1 MSKNL
6 EIESK
11 TLLDKETYE
20 KMRAAFTAKS
30 DFIQKN
36 YYFDI
41 PDFDLKNSD
50 ASLRIRIL
58 VDHAEQT
65 IKVKETNPKE
75 KKYSERIEINDLLS
89 VAQAEQ
95 MTQSSYEGD
104 FFLFGGDVGDYLQ
117 KYYSSEAIHSLKLI
131 SWSQTRRILA
141 NGPENCELTL
151 DLTEFPDGYYDF
163 ELEIENDDPDI
174 IKKVLSE
181 LEKQFNFTVNKENTN
196 QSKVQRAWEHKK

>member
-36 YYFDI
+36 YYFDT

-50 ASLRIRIL
+50 TSLRIRIL

-65 IKVKETNPKE
+65 IKVKETNLKE
-75 KKYSERIEINDLLS
+75 KKYSERVEINDLLS

-104 FFLFGGDVGDYLQ
+104 FFLFGGDVVNYLQ
-117 KYYSSEAIHSLKLI
+117 KHYSNEAIRSLKLI

-163 ELEIENDDPDI
+163 ELE
-174 IKKVLSE
+174 
-181 LEKQFNFTVNKENTN
+181 KQFNFTANKENTN

>member
-11 TLLDKETYE
+11 TLLDKDTYQ
-20 KMRAAFTAKS
+20 KLRDAFTAKS

-36 YYFDI
+36 YYFDT

-65 IKVKETNPKE
+65 IKVKESKPKE
-75 KKYSERIEINDLLS
+75 NKYSERVEINDLLS

-95 MTQSSYEGD
+95 MVQSAYENT

-117 KYYSSEAIHSLKLI
+117 KHYSKEAIESLKLI

-141 NGPENCELTL
+141 TGPENCELTL

-163 ELEIENDDPDI
+163 ELEIENNNPTT
-174 IKKVLSE
+174 IKKVLAE
-181 LEKQFNFTVNKENTN
+181 LENQFNFKVNKENTN

>member
-36 YYFDI
+36 YYFDT

-50 ASLRIRIL
+50 TSLRIRIF

-65 IKVKETNPKE
+65 IKVKETNLKE
-75 KKYSERIEINDLLS
+75 KKYSERVEINDLLS

-104 FFLFGGDVGDYLQ
+104 FFLFGGDVGNYLQ
-117 KYYSSEAIHSLKLI
+117 KHYSHEATLSLKLI
-131 SWSQTRRILA
+131 YWIQTRRIIA
-141 NGPENCELTL
+141 NGQ
-151 DLTEFPDGYYDF
+151 
-163 ELEIENDDPDI
+163 EIENDDPDT

-181 LEKQFNFTVNKENTN
+181 LEKQFNFTANKENTN

>member
-11 TLLDKETYE
+11 TLLDKDTYE
-20 KMRAAFTAKS
+20 KMRDAFTAKS

-36 YYFDI
+36 YYFDT

-65 IKVKETNPKE
+65 IKVKETKPKE
-75 KKYSERIEINDLLS
+75 NKYSERVEINGLLS

-95 MTQSSYEGD
+95 MAQSAYEGT
-104 FFLFGGDVGDYLQ
+104 FFLFGGDVGNYLQ
-117 KYYSSEAIHSLKLI
+117 KHYSKESIHSLKLI
-131 SWSQTRRILA
+131 SRSQTRRILA
-141 NGPENCELTL
+141 VGPENCELTL

-163 ELEIENDDPDI
+163 ELEIENDDPAT
-174 IKKVLSE
+174 IKKVLAE
-181 LEKQFNFTVNKENTN
+181 LEKQFDFKANKENTN
-196 QSKVQRAWEHKK
+196 QSKVKRAWEHKK

>member
-1 MSKNL
+1 
-6 EIESK
+6 
-11 TLLDKETYE
+11 
-20 KMRAAFTAKS
+20 
-30 DFIQKN
+30 
-36 YYFDI
+36 
-41 PDFDLKNSD
+41 
-50 ASLRIRIL
+50 
-58 VDHAEQT
+58 
-65 IKVKETNPKE
+65 
-75 KKYSERIEINDLLS
+75 
-89 VAQAEQ
+89 

-117 KYYSSEAIHSLKLI
+117 KHYSSEAIHSLKLI

-181 LEKQFNFTVNKENTN
+181 LEKQFNFTANKENTN